1 MLTELM
7 RPEILDLIDNRRWTE
22 LRDVLKTWPIP
33 EISELI
39 IELEKSDRVILFRLL
54 PREISADVFAY
65 LEYDERNALLYDLTD
80 KETKELLADLSP
92 DDRTELL
99 EELPA
104 KVTRTL
110 LNLLEPEDLKEA
122 RELLGYPEESIGRK
136 MTPDFVAVR
145 PDWTVAHAL
154 NHLRRFGKDSETIY
168 RIYVTD
174 KNGKLLDDILLR
186 NIIIAEEEKT
196 VAELMDYNVTSI
208 SAFEDQEQAVRIM
221 EKYDLF
227 AIPVVDSNGMLVGI
241 VTFDDMYDISE
252 EEATED
258 FQKIGGMAP
267 VDQSYLSATVGRM
280 WVKRFPWLLVLLLTN
295 FITAS
300 LIMHYESLLTKLV
313 VLTAFIPM
321 LLGAAGNTGTQ
332 SATLVIRALSIEEID
347 ISDWWRVFLKELSVG
362 VLLGTSLG
370 LFAYFRGWFSEDSNV
385 SVPLILGFS
394 MVAMILWSN
403 IVGAVLP
410 LIIKKA
416 GLDPAVISN
425 PLITTLTDVSGIIV
439 YFNIASFF
447 IM

>member
-7 RPEILDLIDNRRWTE
+7 RPEIHDLIIKRKWSE
-22 LRDVLKTWPIP
+22 LRDVLQSWPIP
-33 EISELI
+33 EVSELI

-54 PREISADVFAY
+54 PRDISADVFAY
-65 LEYDERNALLYDLTD
+65 MEYDERASLLYDLTD
-80 KETKELLADLSP
+80 KETQELLADLSP

-104 KVTRTL
+104 KATRTL
-110 LNLLEPEDLKEA
+110 LNLLSPEDLKEA

-136 MTPDFVAVR
+136 MTPDFVAIR
-145 PDWTVAHAL
+145 PDWTVQKAL
-154 NHLRRFGKDSETIY
+154 THIRKFGKDSETIY
-168 RIYVTD
+168 RIYITD
-174 KNGKLLDDILLR
+174 KSGKLLDDILLR
-186 NIIIAEEEKT
+186 NIITAKEDELISS
-196 VAELMDYNVTSI
+196 LMDFNVISI

-241 VTFDDMYDISE
+241 ITFDDMYDISE

-267 VDQSYLSATVGRM
+267 VDQSYLSAGIGTM
-280 WVKRFPWLLVLLLTN
+280 WIKRFPWLLILLLTN

-300 LIMHYESLLTKLV
+300 LLLHYETLLTKLI

-332 SATLVIRALSIEEID
+332 SATLVIRAISIEEVSL
-347 ISDWWRVFLKELSVG
+347 SDWWRVFVKELMVG
-362 VLLGTSLG
+362 LLLGAALG
-370 LFAYFRGWFSEDSNV
+370 LFAYFRGLFADDQNAN
-385 SVPLILGFS
+385 VPLILGLS
-394 MVAMILWSN
+394 MIMLILWSN
-403 IVGAVLP
+403 IIGAVLP

-416 GLDPAVISN
+416 NLDPAVISN

-439 YFNIASFF
+439 YFNIAAMF
-447 IM
+447 I